1 MDHTWIADR
10 IRATE
15 RAPQPGDALEAC
27 VADALQVGS
36 RVVPQPTGLSR
47 AFVEAMWRAR
57 GAESSTTPPAVQA
70 MSWEKLP
77 PVNAGAVA
85 CRNCGCG
92 AHSDLE
98 MDRVIAVGFGS
109 AGYSRDGE
117 TLWSEDHAMDES
129 EYPTV
134 AHVEELAKADPDH
147 DWRIFFY
154 APLYE
159 AEYQR
164 QWDKVWVLVRKGEGF
179 A

>member
-1 MDHTWIADR
+1 MPEMSHEVFGKSSLGRQPDR
-10 IRATE
+10 H
-15 RAPQPGDALEAC
+15 G
-27 VADALQVGS
+27 
-36 RVVPQPTGLSR
+36 
-47 AFVEAMWRAR
+47 
-57 GAESSTTPPAVQA
+57 
-70 MSWEKLP
+70 WEKLP

>member
-1 MDHTWIADR
+1 MPEMSHEVFGKSSLGRQPDR
-10 IRATE
+10 H
-15 RAPQPGDALEAC
+15 G
-27 VADALQVGS
+27 
-36 RVVPQPTGLSR
+36 
-47 AFVEAMWRAR
+47 
-57 GAESSTTPPAVQA
+57 
-70 MSWEKLP
+70 WEKLP

-147 DWRIFFY
+147 EIGR
-154 APLYE
+154 AH
-159 AEYQR
+159 
-164 QWDKVWVLVRKGEGF
+164 V
-179 A
+179 